1 MKDMLDKILQIE
13 EKYVELG
20 TILSDPDVIADYEK
34 FRDLSKQRK
43 AMEETVEVYH
53 QWKDNMDA
61 IEDAKELLKSESD
74 PEMKQFLHGEIDA
87 NEAKNLE
94 LEERMKVLLL
104 PRDPMDDKDIM
115 LEIRGGAG
123 GDEANIFAGDLM
135 RMYLRYADKQGWQS
149 QILSKTDCEAGGVSE
164 VIISI
169 KGDSIYSKLKYES
182 GVHRVQRVPQTE
194 SQGRVHTSTA
204 TVAVMPE
211 VDDVEIE
218 LNPNDLEIST
228 ARSGGAGGQNVNK
241 VETAVRVFHKPSGI
255 MIFCTE
261 ERSQLQNKER
271 ALQILKAKL
280 YDIETQKQM
289 QEITDLRRSQV
300 GTGDRSERIRT
311 YNFPQGRLT
320 DHRIGQNLNVWTVID
335 GDLDELINLLME
347 HIGRPNVGKSTLLN
361 TVIGQK
367 IVIATDKAQTTRKRI
382 KGIYTNEEG
391 QIVFIDTPGIHKP
404 LDKLGEFL
412 MDEAKCSI
420 PDADLILFLVDA
432 SEPAGA
438 GDKWIVENLL
448 KKTDIPIIIVL
459 NKVDKLKDPI
469 KKEQN
474 VLTYKT
480 LFDINLPTARI
491 SAQTGRNIDT
501 LISTI
506 MRKLPC
512 GQPIYDEDDLT
523 DESMRSIT
531 QEIIREKILLNTK
544 DEIPHSVAVLIEK
557 YEEKEDI
564 DRRT

>member
-1 MKDMLDKILQIE
+1 MRENHAFPERLILRQMGSPSKNSRLGSEFVIKELNMKDMLDKILQIE

-20 TILSDPDVIADYEK
+20 KILSDPAVIADYEK

-53 QWKDNMDA
+53 QWKNNEDA
-61 IEDAKELLKSESD
+61 IEDAKEMLKSESD
-74 PEMKQFLHGEIDA
+74 HDMKQFLHQEIET
-87 NEAKNLE
+87 NEAKNKE

-211 VDDVEIE
+211 VDDVEVEI
-218 LNPNDLEIST
+218 NPNDLEIST

-241 VETAVRVFHKPSGI
+241 VETAVRVFHKPTGI

-280 YDIETQKQM
+280 YDMEVQKQM

-335 GDLDELINLLME
+335 GELDELINLLME
-347 HIGRPNVGKSTLLN
+347 HD
-361 TVIGQK
+361 Q
-367 IVIATDKAQTTRKRI
+367 
-382 KGIYTNEEG
+382 
-391 QIVFIDTPGIHKP
+391 
-404 LDKLGEFL
+404 
-412 MDEAKCSI
+412 
-420 PDADLILFLVDA
+420 
-432 SEPAGA
+432 
-438 GDKWIVENLL
+438 
-448 KKTDIPIIIVL
+448 
-459 NKVDKLKDPI
+459 KLKLE
-469 KKEQN
+469 KLAE
-474 VLTYKT
+474 
-480 LFDINLPTARI
+480 IN
-491 SAQTGRNIDT
+491 
-501 LISTI
+501 
-506 MRKLPC
+506 
-512 GQPIYDEDDLT
+512 
-523 DESMRSIT
+523 
-531 QEIIREKILLNTK
+531 
-544 DEIPHSVAVLIEK
+544 
-557 YEEKEDI
+557 
-564 DRRT
+564 